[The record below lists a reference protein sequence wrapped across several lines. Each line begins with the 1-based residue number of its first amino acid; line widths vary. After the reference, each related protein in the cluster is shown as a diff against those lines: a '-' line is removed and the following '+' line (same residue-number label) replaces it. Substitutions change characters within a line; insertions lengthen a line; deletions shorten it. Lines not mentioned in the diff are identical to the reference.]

1 MSNNKHFDKL
11 AELVQE
17 RFGIDQEQL
26 IDALFIIRAHYNLAG
41 IVLVC
46 RRLNDLTETHLE
58 LKNGTSFEDLNDR
71 LSTLIKI
78 SQLDDAPGH
87 FLEETINKNKRNE
100 TPLRPSTGDSSL
112 CDLLLIE
119 HGNRDPEHSNLFEWV
134 LAWFTWQTFHFQKKI
149 HSPQKYRDYL
159 LGKGDIKL
167 KKKDGSRINGA
178 FHALRQL
185 GDVNN
190 SENLKTLNQ
199 VKHLLSDIDKESSIN
214 AATKLEE
221 TRKKDT
227 IIENKIR
234 YNLSLFLSQLWFN
247 EKTRS
252 VNRIKR
258 TTSKVKRKQEQL
270 GLRRYGQAFSVLQR
284 IDADNIHS
292 GLIVE
297 INRQST
303 EDNKSEE
310 LLTGVNDL
318 NDDPT
323 ELSVEPEV
331 LLFLSDGNDL
341 LRGFYASKSAL
352 HHIESGN
359 AGLLWPR
366 WRLSNTAISQ
376 LLSSIEF
383 IANDSPMR
391 HRAKLAIGLS
401 LLTGRSLS
409 EVSAPVFVESD
420 DTSELANKIWIN
432 TSSMVLMVPAGTP
445 ELKNVTPLP
454 KFCSSW
460 ASFIRLPLPD
470 FMHFLVKEVA
480 TYVTTTKQETVK
492 NNAIKIL
499 DKLAKHYEVT
509 PKSIQNAL
517 KLTLQDK
524 SKGDLAVIKAITNA
538 SGLNYDNLIHY
549 ASFNRESIE
558 ELWRACIESWKI
570 QIPTLNLTTI
580 LGERVGSPFGIE
592 INKVAA
598 AIQEI
603 KTLFEVAIKEKNEND
618 ALTLLTLYTVLWLN
632 LATAGR
638 RARNPFPEFISQD
651 GWALIRDKHRKDE
664 STDRYLPL
672 SIGVRNQIDF
682 LRSRMKALSINSID
696 FSEAIKHSTYLL
708 DPKVFSKENKI
719 TNFTPS
725 IMGKL
730 EFVSD
735 LPGNWGRKLVRS
747 EQNSLS
753 GRFKDAGLGHWVRG
767 RHPWTHTCS
776 FPPTLFKQEWLAMQ
790 NRLEQELGFELLDT
804 TELVNLTTPQYSLPK
819 TIKEDDSNTT
829 EPYTPKWIIDKLSN
843 KKFLEY
849 KEATLES
856 EAPSGQVAL
865 ELGQLL
871 LGDIAKDD
879 SIDLRAAAESYCAL
893 MRQEKGI
900 PIYAQSPRSQFQK
913 NWMVSQ
919 SAFSSWCYIEQ
930 QLLETIK
937 KDLSKLPAVEIE
949 LNIEIAIGRLLVA
962 ASLYGGVNKSN
973 HLDSLMSFLSSKRPI
988 HAIGEARAIEL
999 QVPCDRSKSKIRR
1012 TILLTPYL
1020 SSLFLIERERVKP
1033 TLARITQMKPSSH
1046 YNQWN
1051 KCFRAYQT
1059 FLGLSNQLSI
1069 SQWLEALQQ
1078 NLLLTASP
1086 LLAAYSAGEVLSEDL
1101 PISELQRLSGYQVI
1115 KPAEILLKEKDAEI
1129 GLKIDDKENGL
1140 MVDDNENGLM
1150 VEGTI
1155 LPEIIQQIRTL
1166 RSNPES
1172 NIAEWETL
1180 FFINKNDHKINN
1192 AENILKFFGKHMLDE
1207 FCAGNVSE
1215 NPISITTRMQRFF
1228 EERLTIVATGLI
1240 GFSDISAEG
1249 FKFDERSLQ
1258 HLSELTEGYFSAK
1271 KHHGAWNSFRKFL
1284 KEFNNFTTGRILE
1297 ANESRVSAKVFSSL
1311 EIIQIIEKLD
1321 SRGSGLKPIVRK
1333 IAQWHFRLTADTGA
1347 RRAESENIRNLDVDD
1362 NMLRIR
1368 PYDGHTLK
1376 TAGSARVLPIGI
1388 LEISI
1393 QNHLHKI
1400 EGDVNK
1406 KVMDGVDGHST
1417 SGDNFFNK
1425 VSQLITA
1432 VTGDA
1437 DLGMHHLRH
1446 TLASAYALKS
1456 LGNTVDL
1463 SLLNNDLPWV
1473 NEWLPS
1479 NQQLSVLLGPEGQC
1493 GQGIKV
1499 TSAMLGHIH
1508 ETTTLKHYIHT
1519 LFAALYAHYLAQEQ
1533 PDLHIAFGV
1542 RMKSRSNLYL
1552 HQAINKE
1559 VCQPDEVVREM
1570 RNHIEVRLQKIEKKL
1585 KRNATNTTI
1594 IIHSQK
1600 TDINH
1605 QQTELNKDEYCFSAS
1620 AEDRL
1625 AQLER
1630 IEKYFLNEEGK
1641 APSDIE
1647 QWIEALQKLTTI
1659 KSGKKGCNNPRHPLP
1674 QVGKHG
1680 DLPTLLDAGTAYK
1693 HAKELLTWLQKLE
1706 EKNPKDYRWLINKW
1720 LYHSEAEKGLIRL
1733 EPNEEKY
1740 VEDLFDQASTFG
1752 NIRLQISKIKNGYR
1766 FQIRI
1771 ADDNGKTIREAGAV
1785 RWVMSWV
1792 SIDMLKI

>member
-1 MSNNKHFDKL
+1 MSANKNFDAL
-11 AELVQE
+11 AQIVQD
-17 RFGIDQEQL
+17 RFGIDQAKL

-41 IVLVC
+41 IIVVC
-46 RRLNDLTETHLE
+46 QHLSDLIDTFPKLRA
-58 LKNGTSFEDLNDR
+58 GTSFEDLDDR

-78 SQLDDAPGH
+78 ARLNDAPGH
-87 FLEETINKNKRNE
+87 FIEETINKNNRNE
-100 TPLRPSTGDSSL
+100 TPLRPLTGESSL
-112 CDLLLIE
+112 CDLFLIQ
-119 HGNRDPEHSNLFEWV
+119 HGSQEPKQNNLFEWI

-149 HSPQKYRDYL
+149 LSPEKYSDYL
-159 LGKGDIKL
+159 LGKGDKNL
-167 KKKDGSRINGA
+167 KNMDGSRIYGA
-178 FHALRQL
+178 FLALRQL
-185 GDVNN
+185 GDNN
-190 SENLKTLNQ
+190 NPENFETLKQ
-199 VKHLLSDIDKESSIN
+199 VKHILNEIDEESSIKAAAELRISKKN
-214 AATKLEE
+214 AANIEE
-221 TRKKDT
+221 YQ
-227 IIENKIR
+227 IR
-234 YNLSLFLSQLWFN
+234 YKLGLFLFQVWFK
-247 EKTRS
+247 EK
-252 VNRIKR
+252 IK
-258 TTSKVKRKQEQL
+258 TKSSSKKLISKVKRNQKQL

-297 INRQST
+297 ISRQGT

-310 LLTGVNDL
+310 LLTGKNDL

-323 ELSVEPEV
+323 ELSVEPEI
-331 LLFLSDGNDL
+331 LLFLSTTKGNDL

-359 AGLLWPR
+359 AGLLWPK

-376 LLSSIEF
+376 VLSSIKF
-383 IANDSPMR
+383 IDNDPPMR

-409 EVSAPVFVESD
+409 EVSAPVFVENYD
-420 DTSELANKIWIN
+420 IPELAKKIGIN
-432 TSSMVLMVPAGTP
+432 TSSMVLIVPAGTP
-445 ELKNVTPLP
+445 QLKNVTPLP

-460 ASFIRLPLPD
+460 ESSIRLPLPD
-470 FMHFLVKEVA
+470 FMHALVKKVSE
-480 TYVTTTKQETVK
+480 YNSIPRQETIT
-492 NNAIKIL
+492 NIATELL
-499 DKLAKHYEVT
+499 DQLPEHYEVT

-517 KLTLQDK
+517 KLTLQEK

-549 ASFNRESIE
+549 ASFNRKRLE
-558 ELWRACIESWKI
+558 ELWQSCIETWKI
-570 QIPTLNLTTI
+570 QIPILTLPSTPC
-580 LGERVGSPFGIE
+580 ERVGSPFGIE
-592 INKVAA
+592 INKVAE

-603 KTLFEVAIKEKNEND
+603 KTLYTAAIQEKNEDD

-672 SIGVRNQIDF
+672 SIGVRKQIDV
-682 LRSRMKALSINSID
+682 LRSRMKALGINQHVFFD
-696 FSEAIKHSTYLL
+696 AIEHSSYLL
-708 DPKVFSKENKI
+708 HPKILSKESKKNKI

-725 IMGKL
+725 FMGQL

-747 EQNSLS
+747 EQSSLS

-776 FPPTLFKQEWLAMQ
+776 FPSSLFKQEWLAMQ
-790 NRLEQELGFELLDT
+790 NRLEKELGFELLDM
-804 TELVNLTTPQYSLPK
+804 TELNGLPSPQYLLPK
-819 TIKEDDSNTT
+819 KGNKKDSNAI
-829 EPYTPKWIIDKLSN
+829 ESFPPEWIIDKLSN

-849 KEATLES
+849 KKATLGS
-856 EAPSGQVAL
+856 KAPNGDVAL

-871 LGDIAKDD
+871 LGDLAKDD
-879 SIDLRAAAESYCAL
+879 SIDLPAAAESYCAL

-900 PIYAQSPRSQFQK
+900 PIYAQAPRKQFQK

-919 SAFSSWCYIEQ
+919 YAFSSWCYIEQ
-930 QLLETIK
+930 QLLERIK
-937 KDLSKLPAVEIE
+937 KDLSKLPTVDTEP
-949 LNIEIAIGRLLVA
+949 NIEISIGRLLVA
-962 ASLYGGVNKSN
+962 ASLYGGIHRSS
-973 HLDSLMSFLSSKRPI
+973 HLGSLMTFLSTELPI
-988 HAIGEARAIEL
+988 QAIGDARAIEL
-999 QVPCDRSKSKIRR
+999 LVPCDRSKVPIRR
-1012 TILLTPYL
+1012 TLLLRPYL
-1020 SSLFLIERERVKP
+1020 SSLFIIERERVKP
-1033 TLARITQMKPSSH
+1033 ILANITQTKKSSR
-1046 YNQWN
+1046 YKNDQWN
-1051 KCFRAYQT
+1051 KCFKEYLA
-1059 FLGLSNQLSI
+1059 FLGLPNQLSI
-1069 SQWLEALQQ
+1069 SQWLKALQQ

-1101 PISELQRLSGYQVI
+1101 PISELQRLSEYDVSKRSELSHLEENI
-1115 KPAEILLKEKDAEI
+1115 
-1129 GLKIDDKENGL
+1129 ENGL
-1140 MVDDNENGLM
+1140 MVDD
-1150 VEGTI
+1150 TI
-1155 LPEIIQQIRTL
+1155 LPKIIQQIRTL
-1166 RSNPES
+1166 RSKPES
-1172 NIAEWETL
+1172 NITEWETL

-1215 NPISITTRMQRFF
+1215 NPLSISTRMQRFF

-1311 EIIQIIEKLD
+1311 EIFQIIEKLD

-1333 IAQWHFRLTADTGA
+1333 IAQWHFRLTAGTGA

-1406 KVMDGVDGHST
+1406 KVMDGVDDHST

-1559 VCQPDEVVREM
+1559 VCPSDEVVREM

-1585 KRNATNTTI
+1585 QKNATNTTI

-1600 TDINH
+1600 TGINH
-1605 QQTELNKDEYCFSAS
+1605 QQTELNKDEYCVSAS

-1625 AQLER
+1625 AQLEI

-1674 QVGKHG
+1674 QVGKNR

-1771 ADDNGKTIREAGAV
+1771 ADSNGNTIREAGAV

-1792 SIDMLKI
+1792 SIDMLKDSDSN